1 MQGDRGPD
9 YVYFERKPAQFGETI
24 AQKSTAAKMRL
35 ELYYKETVEGVV
47 GRKERYVAGA
57 VPKAGTLQLIVPSR
71 FTGEQ
76 RSRSSWR
83 RITRLRII

>member
-47 GRKERYVAGA
+47 GRKERYVARV
-57 VPKAGTLQLIVPSR
+57 VPKEGQIS
-71 FTGEQ
+71 
-76 RSRSSWR
+76 
-83 RITRLRII
+83 